1 MTYPIKNISISIN
14 CAKEKVYEFASNPE
28 NFPDWLDFLKTIS
41 KKSDTIWNA
50 ETDLGNIEIEFV
62 AKNEFG
68 VIDHIVTLPEGAKI
82 KNVLRVIENGDG
94 SEVVFTLFRL
104 PEKTEKEFND
114 DANLVAKDLKTL
126 KNILEKSESM

>member
-14 CAKEKVYEFASNPE
+14 CSQEKVYDFASNPA
-28 NFPDWLDFLKTIS
+28 NFPDWLAFLKAIS
-41 KKSDTIWNA
+41 KKSDTIWSA

-62 AKNEFG
+62 PKNEFG
-68 VIDHIVTLPEGAKI
+68 IIDHTVILPDGSKI

-104 PEKTEKEFND
+104 AEKTEKEFND
-114 DANLVAKDLKTL
+114 DANLVAEDLKTI
-126 KNILEKSESM
+126 KNILEKKSM

>member
-14 CAKEKVYEFASNPE
+14 CTKEKVYEFASNPE

-68 VIDHIVTLPEGAKI
+68 IIDHIVTLPEGAKI

-104 PEKTEKEFND
+104 AEKTEKEFND

-126 KNILEKSESM
+126 KNILEKSE

>member
-126 KNILEKSESM
+126 KNILEKNE

>member
-41 KKSDTIWNA
+41 KKSDSIWNA

-68 VIDHIVTLPEGAKI
+68 IIDHIVTLPECAKI

-126 KNILEKSESM
+126 KNILEKNE

>member
-28 NFPDWLDFLKTIS
+28 NFPDWLGFLKTIS

-126 KNILEKSESM
+126 KNILEQNESI

>member
-14 CAKEKVYEFASNPE
+14 CVKEKVYEFASNPE

-41 KKSDTIWNA
+41 KKSDTLWNA
-50 ETDLGNIEIEFV
+50 ETDLGNIQIEFV

-68 VIDHIVTLPEGAKI
+68 IIDHIVTLPEGAKI

-126 KNILEKSESM
+126 KNILEKNE

>member
-14 CAKEKVYEFASNPE
+14 CSQEKVYDFASNPA
-28 NFPDWLDFLKTIS
+28 NFPDWLAFLKAIS

-62 AKNEFG
+62 PKNEFG
-68 VIDHIVTLPEGAKI
+68 IIDHTVILPDGSKI

-104 PEKTEKEFND
+104 AEKTEKEFND
-114 DANLVAKDLKTL
+114 DANLVAEDLKTI
-126 KNILEKSESM
+126 KNILEKKSM

>member
-126 KNILEKSESM
+126 KNILEKSE